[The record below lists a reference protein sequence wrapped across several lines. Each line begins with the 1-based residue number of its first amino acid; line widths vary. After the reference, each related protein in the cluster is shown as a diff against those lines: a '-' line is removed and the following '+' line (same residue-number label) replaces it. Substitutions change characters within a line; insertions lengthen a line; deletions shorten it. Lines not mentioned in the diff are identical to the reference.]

1 MKRVLDI
8 VISIGVLTLLLPLYV
23 AIGLLVCLL
32 DGLPVFHSEWRI
44 GRGGSP
50 FRIYKFRTMTG
61 SPEEGP
67 GVAASNDPRI
77 TRSGLC
83 LKRTRLDELPQFF
96 NILVGDMSLVGP
108 RPLTRPH
115 LDALA
120 EATAD
125 SLLERRPG
133 LTSTVSLE
141 FLAEDDVLA
150 KASNPEAIYLRV
162 LLPEKVRRELARREY
177 GDAVCSDIITL
188 FRTVH
193 CLSSPRF
200 RRKSLE
206 MVTRMLENDIGPAES
221 SRERRA

>member
-1 MKRVLDI
+1 MRRALDI

-23 AIGLLVCLL
+23 AIGLLVWLI
-32 DGLPVFHSEWRI
+32 DGLPLFHSEWRV

-50 FRIYKFRTMTG
+50 FRLYKFRTMTG

-83 LKRTRLDELPQFF
+83 LKRTRLDELPQFY

-108 RPLTRPH
+108 RPLTCRH
-115 LDALA
+115 LDTLA

-150 KASNPEAIYLRV
+150 MVSNPEATYLRV
-162 LLPEKVRRELARREY
+162 LLPEKVRRELARRKY
-177 GDAVCSDIITL
+177 GDTVCSDLITL
-188 FRTVH
+188 FQTAH
-193 CLSSPRF
+193 CLLSPQF

-206 MVTRMLENDIGPAES
+206 MVTRMLENDIGSAES
-221 SRERRA
+221 SRDRRA